1 MIKKIFKTSVT
12 LIATIIF
19 LSITSCNI
27 TETKTEEVEQV
38 EDTAEEVEK
47 TESIKEGEYPDPIGY
62 VSDFDNVIDKDY
74 EDKTDTLIRDLE
86 EKTTAE
92 IAVLTIES
100 LGGKTIDEYA
110 FGLFNNWGIGKEDK
124 NNGILLLVAE
134 DGRKVRIEVGL
145 GLEDVITN
153 DIAKQIID
161 ELIIPKFQEGNFN
174 QGIYD
179 CVVELSEYIKS
190 TD

>member
-1 MIKKIFKTSVT
+1 MGF
-12 LIATIIF
+12 
-19 LSITSCNI
+19 
-27 TETKTEEVEQV
+27 
-38 EDTAEEVEK
+38 
-47 TESIKEGEYPDPIGY
+47 
-62 VSDFDNVIDKDY
+62 
-74 EDKTDTLIRDLE
+74 
-86 EKTTAE
+86 
-92 IAVLTIES
+92 

-134 DGRKVRIEVGL
+134 DERKVRIEVGL
-145 GLEDVITN
+145 GLEVVITN

-179 CVVELSEYIKS
+179 CVAELAEYIES
-190 TD
+190 AD